1 MATAKE
7 INSTFTTFDEQIRKD
22 YKAEPERLP
31 FLLEAIVEN
40 YTDDKAA
47 LLGTLIASVK
57 WWLKIAEE
65 TK

>member
-7 INSTFTTFDEQIRKD
+7 INSTFTTFDEQIVKD
-22 YKAEPERLP
+22 YKEKPENLSYLLKEVVAEN
-31 FLLEAIVEN
+31 F
-40 YTDDKAA
+40 DDPKGN
-47 LLGTLIASVK
+47 LGTLITEVK